1 MDLHEK
7 IRTLPPRPGVY
18 LYKNADGEVI
28 YVGKAKNLRSRVRSY
43 LLEANQANAKTG
55 SLMRDAVDVD
65 YILVDNEHEA
75 LALENNLIKQ
85 RKPRFNILLRD
96 DKTYPYVKLTLG
108 DRWPKVFVT
117 RRLRRDG
124 SVYYGPYFPGNL
136 AYRVVDL
143 IHRSFLLPSC
153 KVDLSRYH
161 ARPCLQYYIGRC
173 LGPCVENLTTKE
185 AYSEAVRDAQLFLEG
200 RTADLNKSLQQ
211 RMAAAAAAEQF
222 ELAAKYRD
230 LLVTIDQL
238 SEKQRIASVE
248 DDDADVFGYHCEN
261 GMIAVNLFHLRGGKI
276 VDRREFFWEDL
287 PDFIAELPEAETP
300 GAPDLP
306 EVGRSGIAAFQ
317 SGVPGAPAVGAM
329 GFNPG
334 AFFSALLKQLYI
346 DQPYVPRTIYV
357 PVNFPDRETL
367 STLLAD
373 HTKHRVEIAVPQRG
387 EKRSLVDLAAQNAK
401 QSYDQRFRVL
411 APSRKAIQEALQ
423 DALMLEDLP
432 RTIECFDISHIQGA
446 ETVASMVV
454 WEDGEMK
461 KSAYRKFKIKT
472 VEGVDDFASMR
483 EVVTRRYRA
492 LGRDSDADAPESL
505 DQGTTQRVPHIW
517 PVLPDVGM
525 KNPDQPP
532 LDQSP
537 TQRVPHI
544 WPVLPDVGMK
554 NPDQEPLDQG
564 TTSHLPEKPNLAG
577 PGLDFETR
585 DSREAR
591 RLRPTSHEPCQGT
604 TSVVP
609 NRPTKQG
616 ALAPEDSS
624 PEKPVSEEAVLK
636 GAQSVKGHG
645 FSRAINLANKK
656 GALAPEERGT
666 NRRPLPSLILI
677 DGGIGQLHAAAEAL
691 ESLGLTTQPLASIA
705 KREEVIYLYGQ
716 EDEPVVLDRRSPV
729 LHLVQR
735 IRDESHRFAITYH
748 RKRREMRDRD
758 SELLAIPGVG
768 ARTRQRLLEHFG
780 SLRSIAAAN
789 LDSLAAVVPPKTA
802 EQIHTHFHASRSPA
816 ESSPDPERIPLEFRN
831 DCHPERSEGPCGC
844 FS

>member
-1 MDLHEK
+1 MDLQEK
-7 IRTLPPRPGVY
+7 IRTLPTRPGVY

-43 LLEANQANAKTG
+43 LLEASQANAKTG

-153 KVDLSRYH
+153 KIDLSRYH

-173 LGPCVENLTTKE
+173 LGPCVEGLTTPE
-185 AYSEAVRDAQLFLEG
+185 IYTEAVRDAQMFLEG
-200 RTADLNKSLQQ
+200 RTGDLNKSLHE

-230 LLVTIDQL
+230 LLVTVDQL
-238 SEKQRIASVE
+238 SEKQRIASAE
-248 DDDADVFGYHCEN
+248 DDDADVFGFHCEN
-261 GMIAVNLFHLRGGKI
+261 GMIAVNLFHMRGGKI

-287 PDFIAELPEAETP
+287 AELITDTDEP
-300 GAPDLP
+300 GEENLHSAQPNHTSATAATSGSAKRND
-306 EVGRSGIAAFQ
+306 GRSPGLQAGEIAA
-317 SGVPGAPAVGAM
+317 SEEGASAPASPV
-329 GFNPG
+329 FNP
-334 AFFSALLKQLYI
+334 AVFFSALLKQLYI
-346 DQPYVPRTIYV
+346 DQPYVPKSIYV
-357 PVNFPDRETL
+357 PVDFGDRATL
-367 STLLAD
+367 AGLLAE

-387 EKRSLVDLAAQNAK
+387 DKRSLVDLAGQNAK

-411 APSRKAIQEALQ
+411 QPSRKATQEALQ
-423 DALMLEDLP
+423 DALMLEGPP

-461 KSAYRKFKIKT
+461 KAAYRKFKIRT

-483 EVVTRRYRA
+483 EVITRRYK
-492 LGRDSDADAPESL
+492 
-505 DQGTTQRVPHIW
+505 RV
-517 PVLPDVGM
+517 V
-525 KNPDQPP
+525 
-532 LDQSP
+532 
-537 TQRVPHI
+537 
-544 WPVLPDVGMK
+544 
-554 NPDQEPLDQG
+554 
-564 TTSHLPEKPNLAG
+564 
-577 PGLDFETR
+577 
-585 DSREAR
+585 
-591 RLRPTSHEPCQGT
+591 
-604 TSVVP
+604 
-609 NRPTKQG
+609 
-616 ALAPEDSS
+616 
-624 PEKPVSEEAVLK
+624 EENQK
-636 GAQSVKGHG
+636 M
-645 FSRAINLANKK
+645 
-656 GALAPEERGT
+656 
-666 NRRPLPSLILI
+666 PSLILI
-677 DGGIGQLHAAAEAL
+677 DGGLGQLHAAAEAL

-716 EDEPVVLDRRSPV
+716 EEEPVVLDRRSPV

-735 IRDESHRFAITYH
+735 IRDESHRFAISYH

-758 SELLAIPGVG
+758 SELLDIPGVG

-780 SLRSIAAAN
+780 SLRSVATAN

-802 EQIHTHFHASRSPA
+802 EEIHAHFHPGDAP
-816 ESSPDPERIPLEFRN
+816 PDPLPVLN
-831 DCHPERSEGPCGC
+831 NT
-844 FS
+844 